1 MPKNENETGKESIWF
16 LDMDGTLAEWRV
28 GMEGEL
34 KKPGYFRSL
43 RPTEFVKPIREFVAK
58 HRGRAFILS
67 SYMDGCQALA
77 EKQEWVDEYIPEID
91 RAHRLFVPCGESKA
105 EYVKEY
111 FGIPALTE
119 AMVLFDDFS
128 KNLHLWNAAGGRGIK
143 CFNGINGNHG
153 TWTGDGVMWSKE
165 IREKLETCK

>member
-1 MPKNENETGKESIWF
+1 MANPRYNSYK
-16 LDMDGTLAEWRV
+16 LDMLSPEAKKILADVLIE
-28 GMEGEL
+28 M
-34 KKPGYFRSL
+34 GYRDRFVIENG
-43 RPTEFVKPIREFVAK
+43 PTEFVKPIREFVAK

-128 KNLHLWNAAGGRGIK
+128 KNLHLWKAAGGRGIK